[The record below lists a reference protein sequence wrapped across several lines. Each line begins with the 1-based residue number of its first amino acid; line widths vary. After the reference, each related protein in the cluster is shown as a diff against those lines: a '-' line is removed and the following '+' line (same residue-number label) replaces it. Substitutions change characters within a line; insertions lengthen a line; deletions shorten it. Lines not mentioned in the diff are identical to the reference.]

1 MSACVTRPRRYACP
15 VTRPATPPPRPTGHL
30 LVAAATIGG
39 LSLILA
45 AGLELLGFPDRL
57 NAGIA
62 RLVARHGVATFPQHL
77 PEWCIWLASAVFA
90 FGLASAI
97 LGSPG
102 SGRRAILWLTAM
114 VLVTAWAPVLSLA
127 AHAPDIAAPWIAT
140 LWAGVCAMVYA
151 TNHRMACDEPPPP
164 SDDPR

>member
-1 MSACVTRPRRYACP
+1 MTRHK
-15 VTRPATPPPRPTGHL
+15 TPHPRPPGHL

-39 LSLILA
+39 LSMILA
-45 AGLELLGFPDRL
+45 VGLELLGFLARL

-62 RLVARHGVATFPQHL
+62 QWVARAGSANFPRHL
-77 PEWCIWLASAVFA
+77 PDWCIWLATGAFA

-97 LGSPG
+97 LGTPG
-102 SGRRAILWLTAM
+102 PGRRAILWLTAM

-140 LWAGVCAMVYA
+140 LWAGVCAVVYA
-151 TNHRMACDEPPPP
+151 SNHRMACDEPLTP